1 MRENLGDALTLYKGI
16 GNALDVGGA
25 ELVVFALLGV
35 PLGGV
40 NDKYILALALLAQH
54 HNDGGNARAKEN
66 VGGQTDDGVNV
77 VVLNQIFA
85 DRAFLTAAEQN
96 TVGQNDGHNAV
107 WLDMVEV
114 VQQKGIVRLTL
125 GCQTKAG
132 IAASPSLLVGSHAW
146 E

>member
-1 MRENLGDALTLYKGI
+1 MISTSSRSR
-16 GNALDVGGA
+16 
-25 ELVVFALLGV
+25 F
-35 PLGGV
+35 
-40 NDKYILALALLAQH
+40 LAQH

-107 WLDMVEV
+107 RLDMVKI
-114 VQQKGIVRLTL
+114 VQQKGIVRLSL
-125 GCQTKAG
+125 GCQSKAG
-132 IAASPSLLVGSHAW
+132 IAGIALLVGGIHAC
-146 E
+146 EYGGFDTTASTYSGS